1 MTVLATVV
9 DWEGILDVVVVS
21 LGAGIGVTAVF
32 AIAIL
37 GATRVMDMSRDGRV
51 LEASAYGVLA
61 VVAFTA
67 VVAASV
73 FAVVIMVS
81 K

>member
-1 MTVLATVV
+1 MTVLASVV
-9 DWEGILDVVVVS
+9 DWEGIADVVLVS

-32 AIAIL
+32 AVAIL

-61 VVAFTA
+61 VVAFMV

-73 FAVVIMVS
+73 FAVVIMTS